1 MSDDSA
7 QTDRSVEGSDEKRPQ
22 FGNRFLTDK
31 EKVFEHNAWDNVE
44 WDEELLSQAKEKVE
58 KNLASFMSPDRKEE
72 LELKA
77 ADQWDKFYSIH
88 DNRFFKDR
96 NWLFTEFPEL
106 GKGTEAVGENAN
118 ETVGEKADE
127 LDTTHPLSSHSTIN
141 ILEVGCGAGNTVFPI
156 LQTNNSDKLFVYCS
170 DFSQVAVDIVKNH
183 EAYDEKRCLAF
194 QWDLTETEKELPM
207 ADGTIGKKVFLLMLK
222 LDAWEIGARL

>member
-1 MSDDSA
+1 MTDSEK
-7 QTDRSVEGSDEKRPQ
+7 VEATPDITSEIAEEKRPQ

-44 WDEELLSQAKEKVE
+44 WDEELLGQAKEKVQ
-58 KNLASFMSPDRKEE
+58 KNLASFMAGERKED
-72 LELKA
+72 LERLA

-96 NWLFTEFPEL
+96 NWLLTEFPEL
-106 GKGTEAVGENAN
+106 GMS
-118 ETVGEKADE
+118 ETTDGS
-127 LDTTHPLSSHSTIN
+127 LSSKASSSNGKKN

-156 LQTNNSDKLFVYCS
+156 LQTNNSEDLFVYCC

-183 EAYDEKRCLAF
+183 EAFDEKRCHAF
-194 QWDLTETEKELPM
+194 QWDLTATEDEAMPVK
-207 ADGTIGKKVFLLMLK
+207 DGTIGILGL
-222 LDAWEIGARL
+222 GADGR